1 MKIITPQVNQTGEV
15 RLLGKL
21 LNQKVDTVC
30 CICSRGKTLTVQ
42 GLWVCK
48 KTGSWVEMHLQA
60 LELLTFRY
68 AYKTVLNQSKQ
79 KKRGWKKAAAVLC
92 GWTLTPTLLFT
103 HLLFMSSHYHQLPPC
118 CLTPSAFWSE
128 RERWCQRKNKKKKRA
143 SGLKHN
149 LHMALTIRKTVF
161 DRFLIPLKNMLW
173 SHLNRTLPIEA
184 AGFVKLW
191 RHKIVQESKL
201 CVCAG
206 ATRDLDQSVLGI
218 QLPLNVR
225 WW

>member
-79 KKRGWKKAAAVLC
+79 KKKGVKKGCCSAVWMDRSHPHFYSLIYYSCQVTTTNSHPAA
-92 GWTLTPTLLFT
+92 WPP
-103 HLLFMSSHYHQLPPC
+103 LPGRV
-118 CLTPSAFWSE
+118 
-128 RERWCQRKNKKKKRA
+128 RERDGVRGRTKRRKE
-143 SGLKHN
+143 
-149 LHMALTIRKTVF
+149 
-161 DRFLIPLKNMLW
+161 PL
-173 SHLNRTLPIEA
+173 
-184 AGFVKLW
+184 G
-191 RHKIVQESKL
+191 
-201 CVCAG
+201 
-206 ATRDLDQSVLGI
+206 
-218 QLPLNVR
+218 
-225 WW
+225 